1 MGRHSTAF
9 LTWLIS
15 LINPPPLKS
24 MTHFQK
30 TARIAL
36 ITATLVVTSILLSMV
51 AAAGIFA
58 LQHERDMAGGWSQL
72 MADIAIILVS
82 MIVNT
87 LCVLVLLKIK
97 NADQKLIPPTAPPV
111 QTGED
116 RK

>member
-9 LTWLIS
+9 LTWLVS
-15 LINPPPLKS
+15 LVNPPPLKS

-30 TARIAL
+30 TARIVL

-51 AAAGIFA
+51 AAAAIFT
-58 LQHERDMAGGWSQL
+58 LQHERDMLGGWAQL
-72 MADIAIILVS
+72 MGDIAIILVS

-87 LCVLVLLKIK
+87 LCVLVLLRIK
-97 NADQKLIPPTAPPV
+97 NADQKLIPPTVPPA
-111 QTGED
+111 QTRED